1 MNTVV
6 VERTYEAPIERVWEA
21 LTNKE
26 QMKQWYFDVSDF
38 KPEPG
43 FKFEF
48 TGGDENVQ
56 YRHLC
61 EVIEVDKPNKLS
73 YTWQYEN
80 IEGVSLVT
88 IELFAEAENR
98 TRVKLTHSGLDFKT
112 DDKNFQP
119 SSFNTGW
126 NSILDASLR
135 NFVEKGSLYKSI
147 VINAS
152 LADIWETIV
161 NPNHDWAMAFG
172 GGALAETDWQQGS
185 KIVWTDMEGNIGANG
200 IVEKL
205 EREKLLQLQYYDVLD
220 PNTNEPLGE
229 YREIFRLTPQNG
241 NVLLEVETGKLQ
253 KYYLNMHDKM
263 WDDALEGIKKTAESK
278 S

>member
-6 VERTYEAPIERVWEA
+6 IERTYEAPILRVWDA
-21 LTNKE
+21 LTDKA

-48 TGGDENVQ
+48 SGGDENVK

-61 EVIEVDKPNKLS
+61 EVIEADKPNKLS

-80 IEGVSLVT
+80 VAGVSLVT

-119 SSFNTGW
+119 SSFNAGW
-126 NSILDASLR
+126 NHILEISLR
-135 NFVEKGSLYKSI
+135 NFVEKGSLFKSI
-147 VINAS
+147 AINAGMEAVWDT
-152 LADIWETIV
+152 LV
-161 NPNHDWAMAFG
+161 HPNHDWAMAFG
-172 GGALAETDWQQGS
+172 GGALAETDWTAGS
-185 KIVWTDMEGNIGANG
+185 RILWTDMEGNGVVRG
-200 IVEKL
+200 IVEVADGKT
-205 EREKLLQLQYYDVLD
+205 LQLHYFDDMDRYDSAD
-220 PNTNEPLGE
+220 LGE
-229 YREIFRLTPQNG
+229 YLEIFKLKPQNG
-241 NVLLEVETGKLQ
+241 GVLLEVETGKLK
-253 KYYLNMHDKM
+253 KYYLNMHDRM
-263 WDDALEGIKKTAESK
+263 WDYALQAIKKTAESK
-278 S
+278 